1 MKIYLYDD
9 TFEGLLTSIYDA
21 FYSNG
26 SPPTSIYGK
35 SQTNTPL
42 LLGNIVEIST
52 DINKFKKVKNAIIN
66 KINFLSLKKIYFAFL
81 SNYQDKGIIIFNYL
95 KIAFKLGPDVHD
107 FLNIDLIRLV
117 DNITKKVLNE
127 CHRFEGF
134 IRFNQIEEKLLY
146 SSIEPDNDIL
156 ELIGDHFKNRF
167 PREYF
172 IIHDISR
179 QKALIYNTNFYEI
192 IDMDMET
199 YEKLK
204 FHNDEYTDLWK
215 TYFKATTIQERKN
228 LKLQC
233 RMMPKRY
240 WKHILETKI

>member
-66 KINFLSLKKIYFAFL
+66 KINFLSLKKIYFVFL
-81 SNYQDKGIIIFNYL
+81 SNYEDKGIIIFNYL

-107 FLNIDLIRLV
+107 FLNINVIRLV

-192 IDMDMET
+192 IDMDIET

>member
-21 FYSNG
+21 FYSND

-42 LLGNIVEIST
+42 LLGDIVEIST

-81 SNYQDKGIIIFNYL
+81 SNYEDKGIIIFNYL
-95 KIAFKLGPDVHD
+95 KVAFKLGPDVHD
-107 FLNIDLIRLV
+107 FLNIDVIRLV

-134 IRFNQIEEKLLY
+134 IRFNEIEKKLLY

-192 IDMDMET
+192 IDMDIET

>member
-66 KINFLSLKKIYFAFL
+66 KINLLSLKKIYFAFL
-81 SNYQDKGIIIFNYL
+81 SNYEDKGIIIFNYL

-107 FLNIDLIRLV
+107 FLNIDVIRLV

>member
-35 SQTNTPL
+35 SQANTPL

-81 SNYQDKGIIIFNYL
+81 SNYEDKGIIIFNYL
-95 KIAFKLGPDVHD
+95 KVAFKLGPDVHD
-107 FLNIDLIRLV
+107 FLNVDVIRLV

-134 IRFNQIEEKLLY
+134 VRFNQIEEKLLY

-199 YEKLK
+199 YERLK

-240 WKHILETKI
+240 WKHILETKV